1 MVTYKAAS
9 ADIAANNFILE
20 FKKIVKGEGYSP
32 KQVFNVHKSRIFWKH
47 MPDRTNIAQ
56 EGKTAPS
63 FKASKNQITLLHGG
77 NTSGDF
83 KMKPLLP
90 TLVI

>member
-1 MVTYKAAS
+1 MFTRQ
-9 ADIAANNFILE
+9 DF
-20 FKKIVKGEGYSP
+20 FG
-32 KQVFNVHKSRIFWKH
+32 SR
-47 MPDRTNIAQ
+47 RYIAQ

-63 FKASKNQITLLHGG
+63 FKASKDQITLLLGG

-90 TLVI
+90 NLVLKKVSHKITSLLFTEIIRRHG